1 MAEVDDLIIG
11 AGMAGLA
18 VGALLARAGRRVVVL
33 EAHDVPGGYAHTFAV
48 RNYRFCAQV
57 HYIFGCGEGETIH
70 ALLDRLGIA
79 ERVPFV
85 RLDPEGFDHVVVGS
99 ERVRIPNGLAKFRDR
114 LIRRFPEHSEPLR
127 RYFHE
132 VAATGEELD
141 LLPKRITPW
150 VALRQGHRHLRL
162 LRYLRWTLADFYDHV
177 GMPPLL
183 RAILAG
189 QSGDYL
195 LPPRDVSFLLHVAL
209 VCGYDKGAYYPE
221 RHFFRFVE
229 TLADVIRTSPGCAL
243 LLEHDVERIHVERGR
258 VVSVATTNGQTFRAR
273 RYVSNVDPRRTA
285 ELAGEAWFARDRRRL
300 RYEYSCGTFTMYLAV
315 KGIDLRDHGFGS
327 FNVWHYPHADIDRMY
342 DDQLV
347 RHDLSNPWL
356 FMSTP
361 TLHSGEPG
369 LCPEGEQI
377 LELATAVDHA
387 RFERMRRED
396 RRAYNREKKR
406 IVDGLLEIVESRYV
420 PRLREHLSLR
430 IAGTPATNERFCRA
444 PAGNAY
450 GAALVPANVGIGRG
464 PYQSAVENLWLAN
477 ATAGFPSVAG
487 AVGAG
492 MRLYEQLE
500 VC

>member
-1 MAEVDDLIIG
+1 
-11 AGMAGLA
+11 
-18 VGALLARAGRRVVVL
+18 
-33 EAHDVPGGYAHTFAV
+33 
-48 RNYRFCAQV
+48 
-57 HYIFGCGEGETIH
+57 
-70 ALLDRLGIA
+70 
-79 ERVPFV
+79 
-85 RLDPEGFDHVVVGS
+85 
-99 ERVRIPNGLAKFRDR
+99 
-114 LIRRFPEHSEPLR
+114 
-127 RYFHE
+127 
-132 VAATGEELD
+132 
-141 LLPKRITPW
+141 
-150 VALRQGHRHLRL
+150 
-162 LRYLRWTLADFYDHV
+162 
-177 GMPPLL
+177 MPPL
-183 RAILAG
+183 RCVAILAG

-195 LPPRDVSFLLHVAL
+195 LPPRDVSFLLHRRARVRIRQGRLLPRASTSF
-209 VCGYDKGAYYPE
+209 ASSE
-221 RHFFRFVE
+221 A

-327 FNVWHYPHADIDRMY
+327 FNVWHYPHADLDRMY

-361 TLHSGEPG
+361 TLHSREPG